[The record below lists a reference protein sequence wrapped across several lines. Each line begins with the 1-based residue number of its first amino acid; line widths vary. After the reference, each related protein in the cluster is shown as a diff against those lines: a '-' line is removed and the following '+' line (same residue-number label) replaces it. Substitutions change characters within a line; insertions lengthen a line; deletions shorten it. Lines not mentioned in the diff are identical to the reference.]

1 MRLIAISAFL
11 GVPNRPITVQR
22 GCTAEEWGQMAMRT
36 RTGHPHAFH
45 DYKGRGGRTVAERN
59 ALKPRKCDFCSED
72 IITDAKGIKKHAV
85 ACEKELEEKT
95 TPHE

>member
-1 MRLIAISAFL
+1 M
-11 GVPNRPITVQR
+11 
-22 GCTAEEWGQMAMRT
+22 
-36 RTGHPHAFH
+36 
-45 DYKGRGGRTVAERN
+45 AERN

-95 TPHE
+95 KPRE